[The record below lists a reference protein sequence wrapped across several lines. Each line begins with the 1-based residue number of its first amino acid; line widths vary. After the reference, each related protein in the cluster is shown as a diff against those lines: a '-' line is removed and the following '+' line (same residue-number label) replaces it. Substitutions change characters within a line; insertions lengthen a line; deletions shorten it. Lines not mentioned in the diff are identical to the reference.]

1 MDRLQVV
8 LLVLLVGL
16 AGCGGAAQ
24 QSPPT
29 DTLTAVPVP
38 AETPSPSPSLSSPD
52 AGDSAGPTATATAT
66 GSVHWL
72 VRNHQRGL
80 DGRSLT
86 VRLERTVLAANGTVV
101 HQQWVDAR
109 VSADRNRYHVVTIT
123 DRGPERTRETLRSIG
138 DGNGGTPGNAL
149 SGGPP
154 AGVGPRYDAARR
166 LLLPDPTLEDR
177 LSTLLRA
184 PSVSVVGQLDLK
196 NYDVDV
202 TTPVD
207 PALIAAAEGVGTV
220 ENASLALLID
230 QRGLVRFYRFAYV
243 TTVGGDRVTVVERGG
258 FVRVG
263 QTDLDGPATFLW
275 ASEGVRNDS
284 ATPTAG

>member
-1 MDRLQVV
+1 MARPEVA
-8 LLVLLVGL
+8 LLVLLVVL
-16 AGCGGAAQ
+16 AGCGGTAQ
-24 QSPPT
+24 QSPST

-38 AETPSPSPSLSSPD
+38 AEPPSPDVENRS
-52 AGDSAGPTATATAT
+52 PTATATAT

-86 VRLERTVLAANGTVV
+86 VRFDRTVLAGNGTVLY
-101 HQQWVDAR
+101 QQWIDAR
-109 VSADRNRYHVVTIT
+109 FSADRNRYRVETVTE
-123 DRGPERTRETLRSIG
+123 RGPERTRETLRSVG
-138 DGNGGTPGNAL
+138 DGNERTLGDASVDAPLG
-149 SGGPP
+149 
-154 AGVGPRYDAARR
+154 GVGPRYDAART

-177 LSTLLRA
+177 FSTLLRA

-207 PALIAAAEGVGTV
+207 PAAIADAEGVDAV
-220 ENASLALLID
+220 ENASLAILID
-230 QRGLVRFYRFAYV
+230 QRGLIRFYRFAYV
-243 TTVGGDRVTVVERGG
+243 TRIGGDRVTVVERGG

-263 QTDLDGPATFLW
+263 QTDLDGPASFVW
-275 ASEGVRNDS
+275 ASEGVRNETS
-284 ATPTAG
+284 TPTAG